1 MRAAPDLSP
10 RLKSLLLRSW
20 RRGTKEMDLILGPY
34 ADARL
39 ADMSET
45 ELADYEAMLSENDQD
60 LYAWIT
66 GQLPTP
72 ATLGPALDPVRR
84 FHGIG

>member
-1 MRAAPDLSP
+1 MKPAPDLSP
-10 RLKSLLLRSW
+10 RLKRLLLRSW
-20 RRGTKEMDLILGPY
+20 RRGMKEMDLILGPY

-39 ADMSET
+39 ADMTEDELVGYET
-45 ELADYEAMLSENDQD
+45 MLSENDQE

-66 GQLPTP
+66 GQQPSP
-72 ATLGPALDPVRR
+72 AALGPVLDPVRR